1 MAKQTQFSGQ
11 FIGRLVEMLESHA
24 YRVLSLSARRVLD
37 RIEIEFARHGGK
49 PEENG
54 RLPVTYSDFESY
66 GIDRHA
72 IRPAI
77 QEAMALGFIEI
88 TECGTAGNREFR
100 SPNKFRLT
108 YRPAKG
114 IPGDGSHEWRLFSS
128 IEDAMNTARLART
141 GRLSIEYI
149 NRPTAAGHKNRKPVW
164 ENATSQWGKPTP
176 KTSFQCANHNERPVW
191 ETLTTIYISGQAP
204 VERSKGYI
212 PRQRGRNDAPRHHQF
227 HYLVRAIVLSRGRRV
242 GTCACGSTRRLR
254 RPVEP

>member
-1 MAKQTQFSGQ
+1 MGARRGRRTRTKAKQTQFSGQ
-11 FIGRLVEMLESHA
+11 FIGRLVEMLESYA

-49 PEENG
+49 AEENG

-77 QEAMALGFIEI
+77 QEATALGFIEI

-108 YRPAKG
+108 YRPARG
-114 IPGDGSHEWRLFSS
+114 IPGDGSHQWRLFSS

-141 GRLSIEYI
+141 RRFARAHKPP
-149 NRPTAAGHKNRKPVW
+149 NRGEPQKQKTSVGKRHVSVGETHT
-164 ENATSQWGKPTP
+164 ENIIPNGKP
-176 KTSFQCANHNERPVW
+176 Q
-191 ETLTTIYISGQAP
+191 
-204 VERSKGYI
+204 
-212 PRQRGRNDAPRHHQF
+212 
-227 HYLVRAIVLSRGRRV
+227 
-242 GTCACGSTRRLR
+242 
-254 RPVEP
+254 

>member
-1 MAKQTQFSGQ
+1 MGPPRGRRTRTKAKQTQFSGQ
-11 FIGRLVEMLESHA
+11 FIGRLVEMLESYA
-24 YRVLSLSARRVLD
+24 YRVLSLSAHRVLD

-49 PEENG
+49 AEENG

-128 IEDAMNTARLART
+128 IEDAMNTARLARS
-141 GRLSIEYI
+141 GRFDRAHKPP
-149 NRPTAAGHKNRKPVW
+149 NRGEPQKQKTSVGKRHVSVGKLHTENIIPMRKP
-164 ENATSQWGKPTP
+164 Q
-176 KTSFQCANHNERPVW
+176 
-191 ETLTTIYISGQAP
+191 
-204 VERSKGYI
+204 
-212 PRQRGRNDAPRHHQF
+212 
-227 HYLVRAIVLSRGRRV
+227 
-242 GTCACGSTRRLR
+242 
-254 RPVEP
+254 

>member
-1 MAKQTQFSGQ
+1 MAARRGRRTRTKAKQTQFSGQ
-11 FIGRLVEMLESHA
+11 FIGRLVEMLESPA

-49 PEENG
+49 AEENG

-77 QEAMALGFIEI
+77 QEALALGFIEI
-88 TECGTAGNREFR
+88 TECGSAGNREFR

-128 IEDAMNTARLART
+128 IEDAMNIARLART
-141 GRLSIEYI
+141 GSFDRIHKPP
-149 NRPTAAGHKNRKPVW
+149 NRGELQK
-164 ENATSQWGKPTP
+164 Q
-176 KTSFQCANHNERPVW
+176 KTSVGKRHISVG
-191 ETLTTIYISGQAP
+191 ETHTENI
-204 VERSKGYI
+204 I
-212 PRQRGRNDAPRHHQF
+212 PMRKLQ
-227 HYLVRAIVLSRGRRV
+227 
-242 GTCACGSTRRLR
+242 
-254 RPVEP
+254 